1 LAKDFD
7 GLRALLLEYA
17 RLYYPDRTKDFSE
30 ASLGGLFL
38 DFAAYVGDNLSFY
51 LDHQFSELDPDL
63 AVESVNIQRALRQA
77 GVPIVGA
84 APATAYVTFLV
95 KVPAV
100 SVNGVMVPRTDA
112 IPVIQY
118 GSIVEASNGVPFT
131 LMSDLDFTLTD
142 DYGKLRAD
150 VRIGDKTSN
159 GTPQTFILALTGECV
174 SGQENT
180 EQFSLGSFIP
190 FRQIVLANS
199 NVNEILTVTDSLG
212 NVYHE
217 VSSLTNDVVYRAVP
231 GPNPNDLSTL
241 QVIPAP
247 YRYVTSVDLDTR
259 KTTLTFGGGDAE
271 TLEDDVIPDPTDFA
285 IPLKHTRTFSRIQV
299 NPQQMLQSKTLG
311 VATSNSTVTIVYR
324 SGGGLNH
331 NVEHDQIQIVR
342 TLNMR
347 FPNNPSA
354 QVAASVRSSV
364 EVTNIDKARGGDD
377 APTVDDLKALIPAM
391 KNMQERIVTREDL
404 LARVYSLPSS
414 LGRVFRAAVRSNP
427 NNPLASQLHI
437 VSRDAN
443 GKLIV
448 SPDTLKRN
456 LVTYLN
462 PYRMISDA
470 IDILDAQIINLTLT
484 FEILVNPKMN
494 KSVVLQGVLR
504 DLQTYFKTTNFNIDQ
519 PMNLDDVRGFIF
531 ANSNVVSVN
540 SLQFKCVSGLV
551 NNVTYSNTYFDVQA
565 NTTKNFIVPPAGG
578 IFEIK
583 YPEIDIVGKAV

>member
-1 LAKDFD
+1 
-7 GLRALLLEYA
+7 
-17 RLYYPDRTKDFSE
+17 
-30 ASLGGLFL
+30 
-38 DFAAYVGDNLSFY
+38 
-51 LDHQFSELDPDL
+51 
-63 AVESVNIQRALRQA
+63 
-77 GVPIVGA
+77 
-84 APATAYVTFLV
+84 
-95 KVPAV
+95 
-100 SVNGVMVPRTDA
+100 
-112 IPVIQY
+112 
-118 GSIVEASNGVPFT
+118 
-131 LMSDLDFTLTD
+131 
-142 DYGKLRAD
+142 
-150 VRIGDKTSN
+150 
-159 GTPQTFILALTGECV
+159 
-174 SGQENT
+174 
-180 EQFSLGSFIP
+180 
-190 FRQIVLANS
+190 
-199 NVNEILTVTDSLG
+199 
-212 NVYHE
+212 
-217 VSSLTNDVVYRAVP
+217 
-231 GPNPNDLSTL
+231 
-241 QVIPAP
+241 
-247 YRYVTSVDLDTR
+247 
-259 KTTLTFGGGDAE
+259 
-271 TLEDDVIPDPTDFA
+271 
-285 IPLKHTRTFSRIQV
+285 
-299 NPQQMLQSKTLG
+299 
-311 VATSNSTVTIVYR
+311 
-324 SGGGLNH
+324 
-331 NVEHDQIQIVR
+331 
-342 TLNMR
+342 MR